1 MTTGPATCWICHAR
15 PYDGTGGAAAPQS
28 CRDCARKVLQPFE
41 YSWKVLHSHLTAQ
54 WANIVK
60 LGRFDLSKAFP
71 QDARIGALHVH
82 LYFVAALGARLAAD
96 SVSLDLAPF
105 VRALLERR
113 PHADVS
119 LFVADARVDP
129 GSLRLYDADLHLL
142 RNQDDAVHSALW
154 YHLAHPVTVK
164 VNYLKPGAP
173 LCPPPGHPWH
183 PVRQRKLVMLSPY
196 RGEATRRDTLQSLR
210 I

>member
-1 MTTGPATCWICHAR
+1 
-15 PYDGTGGAAAPQS
+15 
-28 CRDCARKVLQPFE
+28 
-41 YSWKVLHSHLTAQ
+41 
-54 WANIVK
+54 
-60 LGRFDLSKAFP
+60 
-71 QDARIGALHVH
+71 LHVH

-96 SVSLDLAPF
+96 AVELDLEPF
-105 VRALLERR
+105 MSALIERR

-119 LFVADARVDP
+119 LLVADARVDR
-129 GSLRLYDADLHLL
+129 GSLRLYDSDLHLL
-142 RNQDDAVHSALW
+142 RNQGGAVHSALW
-154 YHLAHPVTVK
+154 YHLAHPVTIK

>member
-1 MTTGPATCWICHAR
+1 
-15 PYDGTGGAAAPQS
+15 
-28 CRDCARKVLQPFE
+28 
-41 YSWKVLHSHLTAQ
+41 LTAH
-54 WANIVK
+54 WADIVK

-71 QDARIGALHVH
+71 QDSRIGALRVH
-82 LYFVAALGARLAAD
+82 LYFVAALGTRLATEA
-96 SVSLDLAPF
+96 VGLDLEPF
-105 VRALLERR
+105 VSSLLERR

-129 GSLRLYDADLHLL
+129 GGLRLYDSDLHLL
-142 RNQDDAVHSALW
+142 RNQDEEVHSALW
-154 YHLAHPVTVK
+154 YHLAHPVTIK